1 MCKFQHKQL
10 QGVFVIWTSL
20 VVFFFFFENQ
30 TSLVVDSIKINFF
43 FYDKRQ
49 NMLERGETSV

>member
-20 VVFFFFFENQ
+20 VVFLFFFENQ
-30 TSLVVDSIKINFF
+30 ASLVVDSIKINFF

-49 NMLERGETSV
+49 NMLERGETLV

>member
-1 MCKFQHKQL
+1 M
-10 QGVFVIWTSL
+10 IWTSL
-20 VVFFFFFENQ
+20 VVFFFFFFENQ

-49 NMLERGETSV
+49 NMLERGETLV